1 MPIMPTKDSSTRK
14 EVPVILDEDDCD
26 YVLSKLRKAVEPGCY
41 EKSFCRL
48 LDVIP
53 RIENQ
58 VRTRTQRV

>member
-1 MPIMPTKDSSTRK
+1 MPIMPTKDPSTRK
-14 EVPVILDEDDCD
+14 EVPVILEEEDWD

-48 LDVIP
+48 RDVIP

-58 VRTRTQRV
+58 VRTHTQRV

>member
-14 EVPVILDEDDCD
+14 EVPVILEEEDWD

-58 VRTRTQRV
+58 VRTHTQRV